1 MADLALEELRRK
13 KVAVVDTMQR
23 LAGEAPTAED
33 MPMIL
38 RALAV
43 YDAVLTMTIIKKKE
57 ELDGNRSN
65 HGQRCGVHLDR
76 NH

>member
-13 KVAVVDTMQR
+13 KVAVGDTMQR

-43 YDAVLTMTIIKKKE
+43 YDAVLTLTIIKKKE
-57 ELDGNRSN
+57 ELDGNQNN
-65 HGQRCGVHLDR
+65 HGQRR
-76 NH
+76 

>member
-13 KVAVVDTMQR
+13 KVAVGDTMHR

-57 ELDGNRSN
+57 EQNGVKNH
-65 HGQRCGVHLDR
+65 HGQR
-76 NH
+76 